1 MKEKN
6 KGYTLV
12 ELAVVISIMAILLT
26 IIVPNVSIIW
36 SFRAKRAANSIAT
49 ALDKTK
55 VEAMNRLVGEMKLE
69 KREDGYYITYYLDR
83 GKRAADISEEDGEQI
98 GPARL
103 RISYTTDSEDG
114 VVHELQEGDSLILTY
129 DRDTGA
135 FRPIQSD
142 VLSQRN
148 DINADLQNG
157 QDVQFKDTGDYCTS
171 IIVSGGAQSR
181 VITLNPGTGKYQMS
195 ER

>member
-12 ELAVVISIMAILLT
+12 ELVVVVSIMAILLT

-36 SFRAKRAANSIAT
+36 SFRAKRAANSIAA

-69 KREDGYYITYYLDR
+69 KRSDGYYITYYLDR
-83 GKRAADISEEDGEQI
+83 GKRAADISEEDAEQI

-103 RISYTTDSEDG
+103 RISYTTEDEM
-114 VVHELQEGDSLILTY
+114 VHELSEGEPLILTY

-142 VLSQRN
+142 VVTQSQVN
-148 DINADLQNG
+148 EYLEKNQDIA
-157 QDVQFKDTGDYCTS
+157 FPDTGHYCTS
-171 IIVSGGAQSR
+171 IIVSGGARSR
-181 VITLNPGTGKYQMS
+181 VITLIKDTGKYQMS
-195 ER
+195 

>member
-12 ELAVVISIMAILLT
+12 ELVVVVSIMAILLT

-36 SFRAKRAANSIAT
+36 SFRAKRAANSIAA

-69 KREDGYYITYYLDR
+69 KRSDGYYITYYLDR
-83 GKRAADISEEDGEQI
+83 GKRAADISEEDAEQI

-103 RISYTTDSEDG
+103 RISYTTEDG
-114 VVHELQEGDSLILTY
+114 MVHELSEGEPLILTY

-135 FRPIQSD
+135 FRPIQSN
-142 VLSQRN
+142 VVTQSQVN
-148 DINADLQNG
+148 EYLEKNQDIA
-157 QDVQFKDTGDYCTS
+157 FPDTGHYCTS
-171 IIVSGGAQSR
+171 IIVSGGARSR
-181 VITLNPGTGKYQMS
+181 VITLIKDTGKYQIS
-195 ER
+195 

>member
-12 ELAVVISIMAILLT
+12 ELVVVVSIMAILLT

-36 SFRAKRAANSIAT
+36 SFRAKRAANSIAA

-69 KREDGYYITYYLDR
+69 KRSDGYYITYYLDR
-83 GKRAADISEEDGEQI
+83 GKRAADISEEDAEQI

-114 VVHELQEGDSLILTY
+114 VVHELQEGESLILTY

-142 VLSQRN
+142 VVTQSQVN
-148 DINADLQNG
+148 EYLEKNQDIA
-157 QDVQFKDTGDYCTS
+157 FPDTGYYCTS
-171 IIVSGGAQSR
+171 IIVSGGARSR
-181 VITLNPGTGKYQMS
+181 VITLIKDTGKYKMS
-195 ER
+195 

>member
-12 ELAVVISIMAILLT
+12 ELVVVVSIMAILLT

-69 KREDGYYITYYLDR
+69 KRSDGYYITYYLDR
-83 GKRAADISEEDGEQI
+83 GKRAADISEEDAEQI

-103 RISYTTDSEDG
+103 RISYTTEDEM
-114 VVHELQEGDSLILTY
+114 VHELSEGEPLILTY

-135 FRPIQSD
+135 FRPIQSN
-142 VLSQRN
+142 VVTQSQVN
-148 DINADLQNG
+148 EYLKNNQDIA
-157 QDVQFKDTGDYCTS
+157 FPDTGHYCKS
-171 IIVSGGAQSR
+171 IIVSGGARSR
-181 VITLNPGTGKYQMS
+181 VITLIKDTGKYQMS
-195 ER
+195 

>member
-12 ELAVVISIMAILLT
+12 ELVVVVSIMAILLT

-36 SFRAKRAANSIAT
+36 SFRAKRAANSIAA

-55 VEAMNRLVGEMKLE
+55 VEAMNRRGGEMKLE
-69 KREDGYYITYYLDR
+69 KRSDGYYITYYLDR
-83 GKRAADISEEDGEQI
+83 GKRAADISEEDSEQI
-98 GPARL
+98 GPSRL

-114 VVHELQEGDSLILTY
+114 VVHELQEGEFLILTY

-135 FRPIQSD
+135 FRQIQSN
-142 VLSQRN
+142 VVTQSQVN
-148 DINADLQNG
+148 EYLKNNQDIA
-157 QDVQFKDTGDYCTS
+157 FPDTGHYCKS
-171 IIVSGGAQSR
+171 IIVSGGARSR
-181 VITLNPGTGKYQMS
+181 VITLIKDTGKYQMS
-195 ER
+195 

>member
-12 ELAVVISIMAILLT
+12 ELVVVVSIMAILLT

-36 SFRAKRAANSIAT
+36 RFRAKRAANSIAA

-55 VEAMNRLVGEMKLE
+55 VEAMNRLVGEMKL
-69 KREDGYYITYYLDR
+69 KKGSDGCYITYYLDR

-103 RISYTTDSEDG
+103 RISYTTDLEDG
-114 VVHELQEGDSLILTY
+114 VLHELQEGESLILTY

-135 FRPIQSD
+135 FRPIQNN
-142 VLSQRN
+142 VISQN
-148 DINADLQNG
+148 QIAEYLGNNQDIS
-157 QDVQFKDTGDYCTS
+157 FPDTGAYCTS
-171 IIVSGGAQSR
+171 IIVSGGAHKY
-181 VITLNPGTGKYQMS
+181 VITLNKDTGKYQMS
-195 ER
+195 

>member
-12 ELAVVISIMAILLT
+12 ELVVVVSIMAILLT

-36 SFRAKRAANSIAT
+36 SFRAKRAANSIAA

-69 KREDGYYITYYLDR
+69 KRSDGYYITYYLDR
-83 GKRAADISEEDGEQI
+83 GKRAADISEEDSEQI
-98 GPARL
+98 GPSRL

-114 VVHELQEGDSLILTY
+114 VVHELQEGESLILTY

-142 VLSQRN
+142 VVTQSQVN
-148 DINADLQNG
+148 EYLENNQDIAFHN
-157 QDVQFKDTGDYCTS
+157 TEYYCTS
-171 IIVSGGAQSR
+171 IIVSGGARSR
-181 VITLNPGTGKYQMS
+181 VITLVKDTGKYQMS
-195 ER
+195 

>member
-12 ELAVVISIMAILLT
+12 ELVVVISIMAILLT

-36 SFRAKRAANSIAT
+36 SFRAKRAANSIAS

-55 VEAMNRLVGEMKLE
+55 VEAMNRLVREMKLE
-69 KREDGYYITYYLDR
+69 KRPDGYYITYYLDR
-83 GKRAADISEEDGEQI
+83 GKRAADISEEDAEQI

-114 VVHELQEGDSLILTY
+114 VVHELQEGESLILTY

-135 FRPIQSD
+135 FRPIQSS
-142 VLSQRN
+142 VISQSEITEYLN
-148 DINADLQNG
+148 DN
-157 QDVQFKDTGDYCTS
+157 KDIVFPDKGNYCTS
-171 IIVSGGAQSR
+171 IIVSGGARSR
-181 VITLNPGTGKYQMS
+181 VITLIKDTGKYQMS
-195 ER
+195 

>member
-12 ELAVVISIMAILLT
+12 ELVVVVSIMAILLT

-36 SFRAKRAANSIAT
+36 NFRAKRAANSIAS

-69 KREDGYYITYYLDR
+69 KRSDGYYITYYLDR
-83 GKRAADISEEDGEQI
+83 GKRAADISEEDAEQI

-114 VVHELQEGDSLILTY
+114 VVHELQEGESLILTY

-135 FRPIQSD
+135 FRTIQSN
-142 VLSQRN
+142 VVTQSQVN
-148 DINADLQNG
+148 EYLENNQDIA
-157 QDVQFKDTGDYCTS
+157 FPDTRHYCTS
-171 IIVSGGAQSR
+171 IIVSGGARSR
-181 VITLNPGTGKYQMS
+181 VITLIKDTGKYQIS
-195 ER
+195 